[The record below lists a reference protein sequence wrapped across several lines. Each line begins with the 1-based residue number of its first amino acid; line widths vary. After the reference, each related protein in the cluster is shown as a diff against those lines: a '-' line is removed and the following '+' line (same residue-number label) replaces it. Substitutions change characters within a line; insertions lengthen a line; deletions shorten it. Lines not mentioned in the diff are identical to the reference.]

1 MLIVLKLSAYNCL
14 EATEGE
20 LVITFNRRDF
30 VTFLGGVIGHSLVGC
45 TRDSSVKSANYSEKL
60 PQLES
65 NNLDKLS
72 MLEGL
77 NYEVLLEW
85 GQPIGK
91 DIEFGF
97 NNDYLAVLPTGKTD
111 ESWLWINHEYT
122 NPLFVSGAKRGDTKT
137 KDQIET
143 EMKSVGGS
151 LVKIKRNL
159 KTNRWMFV
167 PGSGRRF
174 DAKSEIPFAKGM
186 VKNSKTA
193 IGTMGNCAG
202 GYTPW
207 RTFLTC
213 EENIDGYYG
222 DVNSKG
228 KQIDKP
234 FLQWENFYQYPP
246 EHYGWVVE
254 INPSNGKAKKHI
266 ALGRF
271 AHESCTVHPLK
282 DGRVVAYSGDD
293 KADEHLYRFVSSKPN
308 SLDEGELF
316 VADIKKG
323 KWLSLDY
330 EKQAKLQKNFKD
342 QIEVLTFC
350 REAAKI
356 LGATPLDRPEDI
368 EIHPKTGDV
377 YVALTNNVERMNFH
391 GSIMKLIPENGD
403 HESENFSASDF
414 LVGGD
419 GVGFSCP
426 DNLAFDAKGNLWFTT
441 DISGKLIGKPPY
453 TSFGNN
459 GLYYVA
465 LSGENAGI
473 ARKLIQGPIDSE
485 LTGICFTPDGTGLFL
500 SVQHPGELT
509 KDLDKPTSH
518 WPRGGSEMPRPS
530 VVEVRGPLLEK
541 LLS

>member
-1 MLIVLKLSAYNCL
+1 MFS
-14 EATEGE
+14 
-20 LVITFNRRDF
+20 RREF
-30 VTFLGGVIGHSLVGC
+30 VTFLGGSLGAGLVGC
-45 TRDSSVKSANYSEKL
+45 SKK
-60 PQLES
+60 
-65 NNLDKLS
+65 LDKSVTSTSSLPSLS
-72 MLEGL
+72 SNQTDELTLLEGL

-122 NPLFVSGAKRGDTKT
+122 NPLFVSGYKRGEVKT
-137 KDQIET
+137 KSQVET
-143 EMKSVGGS
+143 EMKTVGGS

-159 KTNRWMFV
+159 KTNRWMFI

-174 DAKSEIPFAKGM
+174 DANSEIPFANGM
-186 VKNSKTA
+186 VKNSKIA

-228 KQIDKP
+228 EQIDKP
-234 FLQWENFYQYPP
+234 FLGWEKYYNYPP

-254 INPSNGKAKKHI
+254 INPVTGKAKKHI
-266 ALGRF
+266 SLGRF

-293 KADEHLYRFVSSKPN
+293 KTDEHLYRFVSAKPN

-323 KWLSLDY
+323 KWVSLSI
-330 EKQAKLQKNFKD
+330 EKQPILKKNFKD
-342 QIEVLTFC
+342 QTEVLTFC
-350 REAAKI
+350 REAAKL

-368 EIHPKTGDV
+368 EIHPVTGEV
-377 YVALTNNVERMNFH
+377 FVALTNNVKRMNFH
-391 GSIMKLIPENGD
+391 GSIMRLRPLNGD
-403 HESENFSASDF
+403 HESESFDASDY
-414 LVGGD
+414 LVGGA

-426 DNLAFDAKGNLWFTT
+426 DNMAFDAKGNLWFTT
-441 DISGKLIGKPPY
+441 DISGKAIGKEPY

-465 LSGENAGI
+465 MTGDYAGV
-473 ARKLIQGPIDSE
+473 ARKIIQGPNDSE
-485 LTGICFTPDGTGLFL
+485 LTGICFTPDGKGLFL

-509 KDLDKPTSH
+509 KDLSNPTSH
-518 WPRGGSEMPRPS
+518 WPRGGDEMPRPA
-530 VVEVRGPLLEK
+530 VVEVRGQLLEQ

>member
-1 MLIVLKLSAYNCL
+1 MSA
-14 EATEGE
+14 
-20 LVITFNRRDF
+20 FNRREF
-30 VTFLGGVIGHSLVGC
+30 VTFLGGAIGAGLVGC
-45 TRDSSVKSANYSEKL
+45 TKSSTKSKASLASLQSLSSTLSDEL
-60 PQLES
+60 SLLDGLE
-65 NNLDKLS
+65 
-72 MLEGL
+72 
-77 NYEVLLEW
+77 YEVLLEW

-122 NPLFVSGAKRGDTKT
+122 NPLFVSGYQKGDEKS
-137 KDQIET
+137 KAQVDT
-143 EMKSVGGS
+143 EMKTVGGS

-159 KTNRWMFV
+159 KTNRWMLV
-167 PGSGRRF
+167 PQSGRRF
-174 DAKSEIPFAKGM
+174 DANSKIPFAIGEVKG
-186 VKNSKTA
+186 SSFA

-202 GYTPW
+202 GITPW

-228 KQIDKP
+228 KLIDKP
-234 FLQWENFYQYPP
+234 FLDWDKYYNYPP

-254 INPSNGKAKKHI
+254 INPSTGKAKKHI
-266 ALGRF
+266 SLGRF
-271 AHESCTVHPLK
+271 AHESCTVYPLK

-293 KADEHLYRFVSSKPN
+293 KRDEHLYRFVSSKPN

-316 VADIKKG
+316 VADIKNG
-323 KWLSLDY
+323 KWISLSID
-330 EKQAKLQKNFKD
+330 KQPILKKNFKD
-342 QIEVLTFC
+342 QTEVLIFC
-350 REAAKI
+350 REAAKL

-368 EIHPKTGDV
+368 QISPMTGDV
-377 YVALTNNVERMNFH
+377 FVALTNNVKRMNFH
-391 GSIMKLIPENGD
+391 GSIMRLRPLDGN
-403 HESENFSASDF
+403 HESDSFEASDF
-414 LVGGD
+414 LVGGE

-426 DNLAFDAKGNLWFTT
+426 DNLAFDTKGNLWFTT
-441 DISGKLIGKPPY
+441 DISGNSIGKEPY
-453 TSFGNN
+453 KSFGNN

-465 LSGENAGI
+465 ISGEYAGI

-485 LTGICFTPDGTGLFL
+485 LTGICFTPDGKGLFL

-509 KDLDKPTSH
+509 KDLAKPTSN
-518 WPRGGSEMPRPS
+518 WPRGGSEIPRPA
-530 VVEVRGPLLEK
+530 VVEIRGPLLDQ